1 MGCVDVFCA
10 HAYRACGTYLKYARG
25 RSLSCPFAHIR
36 FRLRIFVN
44 LMDRCRYRYFTF
56 GGSVLLFVSIVLQT
70 VHVWCV
76 CAYIMS
82 TFLWVACAYCA
93 QVFVVRVVA
102 QLGRALRS
110 GRRGRRFKSCQPDH
124 VHLSHCI
131 MRRCFVVVFTNL

>member
-10 HAYRACGTYLKYARG
+10 HAYSACGTYLKYARG
-25 RSLSCPFAHIR
+25 RSLSCPFAHIC

-82 TFLWVACAYCA
+82 TFFMGSVCVL
-93 QVFVVRVVA
+93 
-102 QLGRALRS
+102 RASIRS
-110 GRRGRRFKSCQPDH
+110 SGCGSAW
-124 VHLSHCI
+124 
-131 MRRCFVVVFTNL
+131 

>member
-1 MGCVDVFCA
+1 MGCVNAFCA

-25 RSLSCPFAHIR
+25 RSGLCSCASIR

>member
-10 HAYRACGTYLKYARG
+10 HAYSACGTYLKYARG

-124 VHLSHCI
+124 SYLSHYI